1 MLYGEENNKTLN
13 KTIVYTY
20 DVGGNI
26 QSKKEYAYTQ
36 EMLTNKVPINTINY
50 TYGNTNWKDQLTS
63 YSGKTITYDAI
74 GNPLTYDGNT
84 YTWQNG
90 RELASITK
98 GNTRI
103 EYKYNYAGIRTSKT
117 VNGVETKY
125 YLDGSK
131 VIYEKTEG
139 QDIIYYFYDEN
150 GEVAGIKYKG
160 EQYYFIK
167 NIQNDI
173 IGILNSNLEQI
184 VSYEYDS
191 WGQVI
196 SIKDNNGNNITDGTN
211 IGIINPYRYRGY
223 RYDSETKLYYL
234 NSRYYNPEW
243 GRFINADGL
252 LSTGQGILCHN
263 MYAYCENNP
272 VNNMDP
278 DGDLFIKV
286 FLKLKETVR
295 NLIILNT
302 VFQNSVAQKQIK
314 EVQNKIN
321 VPDRTNELNKKLK
334 QSASEIKKESLG
346 QNSIQK
352 LSTFANAVK
361 SGSKYDLKEQSE
373 WQETISYKNVI
384 MEPQDIGNF
393 HFGYIGR
400 AMGYTPKFLVIGA
413 GIYQTLGNTRYIP
426 WIFTSSFGDDP
437 RDTYYIMQGVI
448 AYESEN

>member
-1 MLYGEENNKTLN
+1 MIREDNKTLN

-26 QSKKEYAYTQ
+26 QSKKEYEYTK
-36 EMLTNKVPINTINY
+36 ENLSGKRVTNTINY

-63 YSGKTITYDAI
+63 YSGKAITYDAI

-84 YTWQNG
+84 YTWQSG

-98 GNTRI
+98 GNTTI
-103 EYKYNYAGIRTSKT
+103 EYKYNDAGIRTSKT

-150 GEVAGIKYKG
+150 VDISGLKYKG

-211 IGIINPYRYRGY
+211 IGIINPYRYRSY

-243 GRFINADGL
+243 GRFINADGTVCD
-252 LSTGQGILCHN
+252 TGAGLIGTN
-263 MYAYCENNP
+263 MYIYCSNNP
-272 VNNMDP
+272 INNMDP
-278 DGDLFIKV
+278 SGRFILFIA
-286 FLKLKETVR
+286 FLSAISAKSTLDIFGYNNTTNMFVNSLTNKSELSEKTK
-295 NLIILNT
+295 NSLINKT
-302 VFQNSVAQKQIK
+302 KNSK
-314 EVQNKIN
+314 EVKKEIKRVIDANNGNNFSNYKSK
-321 VPDRTNELNKKLK
+321 ELNFAAKDDLHLSIGRVTETTISGIKNQDNSWNISIKLYDK
-334 QSASEIKKESLG
+334 YDFDIKKEQG
-346 QNSIQK
+346 I
-352 LSTFANAVK
+352 V
-361 SGSKYDLKEQSE
+361 
-373 WQETISYKNVI
+373 ETINNIASK
-384 MEPQDIGNF
+384 MEDIGILHSYEWDISYNF
-393 HFGYIGR
+393 
-400 AMGYTPKFLVIGA
+400 
-413 GIYQTLGNTRYIP
+413 
-426 WIFTSSFGDDP
+426 
-437 RDTYYIMQGVI
+437 TYY
-448 AYESEN
+448 EE